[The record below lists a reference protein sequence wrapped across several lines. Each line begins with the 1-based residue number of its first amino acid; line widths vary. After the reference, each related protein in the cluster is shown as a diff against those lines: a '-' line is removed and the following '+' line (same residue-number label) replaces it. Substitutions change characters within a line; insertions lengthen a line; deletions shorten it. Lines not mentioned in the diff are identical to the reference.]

1 MKLPK
6 IQGMPLPL
14 RNHQKHPGSL
24 SEDECL
30 SGSMGVPPAQM
41 ADRRPA
47 LQEKT
52 GFQGCRGE
60 AAPRP
65 FLEMPSKTSVLR
77 VLGKAPRD
85 FAQKGA
91 DQYSHAAVGFTLVE
105 VLVAMVLTA
114 MVITLLATAIRSGLL
129 SWRKLGPESQADIFA
144 HAVPVS
150 LGRYLEY
157 TPTEATPWKG
167 QQGQLF
173 PLCGGVHGITFYS
186 TYGPSGSNRQGLR
199 LIGYLYD
206 PSRRILEV
214 YDLDL
219 FEKEDQAT
227 DWVVLAETLLNGR
240 QDLGPPMSRYGD
252 VTAFEVAYGEV
263 NPSDS
268 SGRELQW
275 KDQWPCEETL
285 ELPRQVRVVFGV
297 RTGSTEKVNTWIFP
311 TKLQ

>member
-1 MKLPK
+1 M
-6 IQGMPLPL
+6 
-14 RNHQKHPGSL
+14 
-24 SEDECL
+24 
-30 SGSMGVPPAQM
+30 
-41 ADRRPA
+41 
-47 LQEKT
+47 
-52 GFQGCRGE
+52 
-60 AAPRP
+60 
-65 FLEMPSKTSVLR
+65 R

-91 DQYSHAAVGFTLVE
+91 KHDFQAAVGFTLVE

-114 MVITLLATAIRSGLL
+114 MVITLLATALRSGLL
-129 SWRKLGPESQADIFA
+129 SWSKLGPESQADIFA

-167 QQGQLF
+167 EQGQLF
-173 PLCGGVHGITFYS
+173 PLCGDRHGIAFYS

-214 YDLDL
+214 YDLEL
-219 FEKEDQAT
+219 YEKEDQAT

-252 VTAFEVAYGEV
+252 VTAFEVAYAELS
-263 NPSDS
+263 PSDA

-275 KDQWPCEETL
+275 KDQWPCKEVQ

-297 RTGSTEKVNTWIFP
+297 RTGSAEKVNTWVFP
-311 TKLQ
+311 TRIQ